1 MGPAAS
7 LRSKW
12 TTCFCVSPLKIT
24 QTCWLGSAEKLP
36 PIMMIQLPCIHRC
49 VSIGWAEGRLCL
61 LDSSAQSA
69 ELLVAP
75 QFCAFRFNFVS
86 MKKGACL
93 KISKPP
99 ERRTRLLVCLPKKVP
114 NGRANGAVMCTLN
127 WSDSPSQDL
136 NLPVRLWPE
145 QLSDWSHGS
154 EVVWPRSPLS
164 DLSCLTGLTF
174 RTNP

>member
-61 LDSSAQSA
+61 LDSSVQSA
-69 ELLVAP
+69 KLLVAS
-75 QFCAFRFNFVS
+75 QFCVFYFNFCVREERCLLQEQRTPKTKDS
-86 MKKGACL
+86 TFVFPSKKGAEWPHKWRGSVYVDL
-93 KISKPP
+93 VRQPQPGPQPP
-99 ERRTRLLVCLPKKVP
+99 CD
-114 NGRANGAVMCTLN
+114 TL
-127 WSDSPSQDL
+127 
-136 NLPVRLWPE
+136 
-145 QLSDWSHGS
+145 
-154 EVVWPRSPLS
+154 
-164 DLSCLTGLTF
+164 T
-174 RTNP
+174 

>member
-1 MGPAAS
+1 MGAAAS

-49 VSIGWAEGRLCL
+49 VSIGWAQGRLCL
-61 LDSSAQSA
+61 LDPSAQSA
-69 ELLVAP
+69 ELSVAP
-75 QFCAFRFNFVS
+75 QFCGFYFSFFFSREDAGLHFLF
-86 MKKGACL
+86 
-93 KISKPP
+93 
-99 ERRTRLLVCLPKKVP
+99 CLPKKVP
-114 NGRANGAVMCTLN
+114 SGRANGAVMCTLS
-127 WSDSPSQDL
+127 WSDSTSQDL
-136 NLPVRLWPE
+136 NLPVTLWPE

-154 EVVWPRSPLS
+154 EVVWPRSPQS

-174 RTNP
+174 RTNPIMTPPSVFAF